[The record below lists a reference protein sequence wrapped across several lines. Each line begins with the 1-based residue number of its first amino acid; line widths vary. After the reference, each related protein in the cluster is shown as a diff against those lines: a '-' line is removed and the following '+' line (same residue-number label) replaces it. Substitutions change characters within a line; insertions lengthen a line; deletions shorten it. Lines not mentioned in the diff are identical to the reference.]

1 MVYTIWHTRTKKMV
15 EMHWREEKI
24 AQFLEKSGKQKT
36 GDIIKNTD
44 MCKVTALKYL
54 SKLRGKKVI
63 DYEMVGP
70 TKLWY
75 LTRENKRKKT
85 EKQKKVFELLQDFEE
100 ITGVKAD
107 MIITSK
113 GVALALGGSKFDAI

>member
-1 MVYTIWHTRTKKMV
+1 MV

-36 GDIIKNTD
+36 GDVIKNTD

-113 GVALALGGSKFDAI
+113 GVTLALGGSKFDAI